1 MLCFPTPAPQV
12 AGQDEKQ
19 GQDQGGHAH
28 VPTLPSEVSA
38 AGANEQMA
46 PTKPAHKPKGEGK
59 KGFVDRRRRKRGQA
73 MLSSDEESEGSEGEG
88 GGSSG
93 DNLSLPSDSME
104 EDDEPDMLESL
115 SETGTSGDEDEKER
129 GGRGTK
135 DEGTRKSENGGAGG
149 SEEKSTRGSEEKST
163 KGSEEKST
171 KGSEEKSNRGSE
183 DKGTEGA
190 DAKPEGGR
198 IRGSKDGGTIG
209 SEDKESKEPFA
220 QKIENSP
227 SLGSAEKPKRSVPRR
242 PVSLAA
248 NFRTPVEDSKAVKAD
263 ISSGHQ
269 ASPMNSTAQASSAK
283 SEEVGEDKTL
293 GRLLQDARSQAAV
306 NTACR
311 LVAEDGYL
319 LILKCFLDWLQSHPV
334 VIATC
339 AQVRCAVCEGG
350 VRI

>member
-12 AGQDEKQ
+12 AGQDEQQ

-46 PTKPAHKPKGEGK
+46 PTKPAHKPKVEGK

-93 DNLSLPSDSME
+93 DNLSLPSDSLE
-104 EDDEPDMLESL
+104 EDDEPDVLESL

-129 GGRGTK
+129 GGRESK
-135 DEGTRKSENGGAGG
+135 DEGARKSEIGGAGESEEKSTRG

-163 KGSEEKST
+163 
-171 KGSEEKSNRGSE
+171 RGSD
-183 DKGTEGA
+183 DKGTERA
-190 DAKPEGGR
+190 DVKLARGSEGGR

-220 QKIENSP
+220 QKIENST
-227 SLGSAEKPKRSVPRR
+227 SLGIAEKPKRSVPRR